1 MRRGGSR
8 LGSLL
13 LFVLSGIIIGSI
25 AGHILASFFDHDIFT
40 FSYALGTQSTPAFI
54 DLIIFRV
61 AFGFTLY
68 INFGTVLGLILG
80 LFLYFKS

>member
-25 AGHILASFFDHDIFT
+25 AGHILASFLTMIFLHSAT
-40 FSYALGTQSTPAFI
+40 HWEHKVPPPL
-54 DLIIFRV
+54 LI
-61 AFGFTLY
+61 
-68 INFGTVLGLILG
+68 
-80 LFLYFKS
+80 